1 MVTKKAIL
9 DGKEIDVVVQVDD
22 DYIDFFLEQEDLENT
37 INLTEVVE
45 SVQNN
50 ETGDNNE

>member
-1 MVTKKAIL
+1 MITKKAIL

-22 DYIDFFLEQEDLENT
+22 DEIEFFLEQEDLEDT

-45 SVQNN
+45 TVSNN
-50 ETGDNNE
+50 ELGENNE